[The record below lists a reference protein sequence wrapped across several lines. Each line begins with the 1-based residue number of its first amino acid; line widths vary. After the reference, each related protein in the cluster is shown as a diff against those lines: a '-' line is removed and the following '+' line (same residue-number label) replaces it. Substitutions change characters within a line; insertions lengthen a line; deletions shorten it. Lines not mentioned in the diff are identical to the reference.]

1 MIVNPLKTVPTKDV
15 FERRQPTLYFVFHV
29 PTDAAPQFSLETN
42 PLASSRRIGHWAV
55 FQSLCDFWK
64 EIKAFDYNVADT
76 GVVPFYLLTVFKIEL

>member
-42 PLASSRRIGHWAV
+42 PLATLEELAIGL
-55 FQSLCDFWK
+55 FFSLSVIFGKKLRHSITMWP
-64 EIKAFDYNVADT
+64 ILVWF
-76 GVVPFYLLTVFKIEL
+76 PFTY